1 MNDYDD
7 EYSVIEL
14 LEMDDIPFADAVTE
28 DLHFA
33 GAHDSP
39 FQDAA
44 VIRRT
49 IGVLVD
55 KIHFVDA
62 TLQKQADDPGVSAER
77 FDKTAGFRRHLIA
90 TLDISETR
98 LCWQEKRYSSA
109 TREARGWK
117 RVLNEV
123 LDQVEGTALE
133 WILDEFTIPVRDA
146 ADTGIDLRTWI
157 GIRRAKDP
165 QRIPSKDVAA

>member
-1 MNDYDD
+1 MP
-7 EYSVIEL
+7 EL
-14 LEMDDIPFADAVTE
+14 PEVEVTRRRLAPFVV
-28 DLHFA
+28 
-33 GAHDSP
+33 GARVENVV
-39 FQDAA
+39 AA
-44 VIRRT
+44 KASYFFLTPPKTLVARLSGRT
-49 IGVLVD
+49 LRSLDRHG
-55 KIHFVDA
+55 K
-62 TLQKQADDPGVSAER
+62 
-77 FDKTAGFRRHLIA
+77 HLIA

-146 ADTGIDLRTWI
+146 ADTGIDLRTWV

-165 QRIPSKDVAA
+165 QRIPSKEVAA